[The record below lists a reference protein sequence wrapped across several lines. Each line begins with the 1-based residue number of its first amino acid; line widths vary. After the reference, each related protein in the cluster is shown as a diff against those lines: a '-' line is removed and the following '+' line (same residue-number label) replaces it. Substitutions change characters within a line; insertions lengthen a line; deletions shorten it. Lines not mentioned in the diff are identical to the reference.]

1 MPEKIILD
9 CDPGIDDAVAIAL
22 ALASPEIDVRAITAS
37 HGNVPLAHTSDNALS
52 VLALLGKD
60 VDVYSGAAQALMRQE
75 VTASDVHGATGLGG
89 IILPPHRGPLAK
101 GRAAEFIANEVLRH
115 PGEITLVCVGPL
127 TNLALAMR
135 LEPRMAQA
143 MKRVVIM
150 GGAFGAGNRTA
161 SAEFNIFADPHAA
174 QIAFGC
180 GRPFT
185 MFGLDVTH
193 QAIATPARVAA
204 LRGLGTKVGATI
216 ADLLEVYKVPYFKNY
231 GWDGA
236 AVHDMC
242 AIAFLI
248 DPSLF
253 TLKPMGVVVDVNE
266 GPNFGRTVC
275 DPRRRNAAWPNID
288 VGVGV
293 DAERLFALLTERIA
307 RY

>member
-1 MPEKIILD
+1 MTEKIILD

-22 ALASPEIDVRAITAS
+22 ALASPEIEVRAITAS
-37 HGNVPLAHTSDNALS
+37 HGNVPLAHTAENALS
-52 VLALLGKD
+52 ILALLGKD
-60 VDVYSGAAQALMRQE
+60 VPVYPGAAQALMRPM

-89 IILPPHRGPLAK
+89 VAMPPHRQRLAA
-101 GRAAEFIANEVLRH
+101 GRAAEFIANEVLER

-135 LEPRMAQA
+135 LEPRMADA

-150 GGAFGAGNRTA
+150 GGAYGAGNRTA
-161 SAEFNIFADPHAA
+161 SAEFNIYADPHAA
-174 QIAFGC
+174 QIVFGC

-193 QAIATPARVAA
+193 QAIATPERVAA
-204 LRGLGTKVGATI
+204 LRGLGTLVGARI
-216 ADLLEVYKVPYFKNY
+216 ADLLEVYKVPYKKNY

-242 AIAFLI
+242 AIAYLV
-248 DPSLF
+248 DPTLF
-253 TLKPMGVVVDVNE
+253 TVRPMGVVVDVNE
-266 GPNFGRTVC
+266 GPSFGRTVC
-275 DPRRRNAAWPNID
+275 DARRRDPHWPIVD
-288 VGVGV
+288 VALNV
-293 DAERLFALLTERIA
+293 DADRLFDLLAERIA

>member
-1 MPEKIILD
+1 MTEKIILD

-22 ALASPEIDVRAITAS
+22 ALASPEIEVRGITAS
-37 HGNVPLAHTSDNALS
+37 HGNVPLAHTAENALS
-52 VLALLGKD
+52 ILALLGKD
-60 VDVYSGAAQALMRQE
+60 VAVYAGAAQALMRPM

-89 IILPPHRGPLAK
+89 IAMPAHRRALAK
-101 GRAAEFIANEVLRH
+101 GRAAEFIANEVLGH

-135 LEPRMAQA
+135 LEPSMAEA
-143 MKRVVIM
+143 MKGVVIM
-150 GGAFGAGNRTA
+150 GGAYGAGNRTA
-161 SAEFNIFADPHAA
+161 SAEFNIYADPHAA
-174 QIAFGC
+174 QIGFGC

-193 QAIATPARVAA
+193 QAIATPERVAT
-204 LRGLGTKVGATI
+204 LRALGTQVGARI
-216 ADLLEVYKVPYFKNY
+216 ADLLEVYKVPYQKNY

-242 AIAFLI
+242 AIAHLI
-248 DPSLF
+248 DPTLF
-253 TLKPMGVVVDVNE
+253 MVRPMGVVVDTNE

-275 DPRRRNAAWPNID
+275 DPRRRDPSWPTVD
-288 VGVGV
+288 VALNV
-293 DAERLFALLTERIA
+293 DADRLFALLTERIA

>member
-1 MPEKIILD
+1 MTEKIILD

-22 ALASPEIDVRAITAS
+22 ALASSEIDVRAITTS
-37 HGNVPLAHTSDNALS
+37 HGNVSLAHTANNALS

-60 VDVYSGAAQALMRQE
+60 VEVYAGAAQALMRPM

-89 IILPPHRGPLAK
+89 IAMPPHRRPLAQ
-101 GRAAEFIANEVLRH
+101 GRAAEFIVDEALRH

-135 LEPRMAQA
+135 LEPRMADA
-143 MKRVVIM
+143 IKRVVIM
-150 GGAFGAGNRTA
+150 GGAYGQGNRTP
-161 SAEFNIFADPHAA
+161 SAEFNIYADPHAA

-193 QAIATPARVAA
+193 QAIATPDRVAA
-204 LRGLGTKVGATI
+204 LRALRTPVGATI
-216 ADLLEVYKVPYFKNY
+216 ADLLEVYKVPYKKNY

-242 AIAFLI
+242 AIAYLI
-248 DPSLF
+248 DPTLF
-253 TLKPMGVVVDVNE
+253 TLQPMGVVVDVNE

-275 DPRRRNAAWPNID
+275 DPRRRDANWPTVD
-288 VGVGV
+288 VALEV
-293 DAERLFALLTERIA
+293 DADRLFALLTERIA